1 MSTYKTGRWS
11 NEELKLVKQ
20 LVAEGKNYEQIS
32 ERVNRPADTIQ
43 KTVEEKLLMNISEE
57 AQITKKAEN
66 DIKSS
71 AEWRQLEKQ
80 LNRDEQDVFLNHWRE
95 LVSQFN
101 NNVTHTEKLQMM
113 DLIRNEILMGR
124 VLERINTA
132 SETIREA
139 QEDYQAERELDLANQ
154 NPQKLVDLQRKIGD
168 TQIAIGAFNKEYNE
182 LSIRKNAT
190 LKDIKGTREQRVKRL
205 EESKETI
212 TGWIATLI
220 SEPDMREKLGK
231 WTEKFRIAQ
240 TVEYQRLGEYHKYD
254 DGQVE
259 QPILNNET
267 LKDDN
272 L

>member
-1 MSTYKTGRWS
+1 MSSYKTGRWS
-11 NEELKLVKQ
+11 NTEIDLVKT

-32 ERVNRPADTIQ
+32 ERVNRPPETIQ
-43 KTVEEKLLMNISEE
+43 KMVEDKLLMNISEE
-57 AQITKKAEN
+57 AQITRRAEN

-80 LNRDEQDVFLNHWRE
+80 LNPDEQDIFLNHWRE
-95 LVSQFN
+95 LVAQFN

-132 SETIREA
+132 NMNIAQA
-139 QEDYQAERELDLANQ
+139 QEDYQKERSLDLSIQ
-154 NPQKLVDLQRKIGD
+154 DPLKLVDLQRKIAE
-168 TQIAIGAFNKEYNE
+168 TQIAIGSFNKEYE
-182 LSIRKNAT
+182 SLSLRKNAT

-212 TGWIATLI
+212 TGWVASLI
-220 SEPDMREKLGK
+220 SEPDLREKLGK

-240 TVEYQRLGEYHKYD
+240 TVEYQRLSEYHKYD

-259 QPILNNET
+259 QPILNYQT
-267 LKDDN
+267 LQEDN
-272 L
+272 R